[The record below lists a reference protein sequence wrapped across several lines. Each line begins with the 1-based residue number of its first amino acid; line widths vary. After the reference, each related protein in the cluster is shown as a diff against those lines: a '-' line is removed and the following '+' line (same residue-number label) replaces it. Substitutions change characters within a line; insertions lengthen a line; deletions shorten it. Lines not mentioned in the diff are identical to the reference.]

1 MTGVIKKLFS
11 IQTLGL
17 FGKAKAEGPSEGELI
32 AQAQSRSDE
41 EQRAAELQ
49 SEAGTRITGRAKKA
63 GRQLLAFLPGQ
74 AGKKDT
80 VG

>member
-1 MTGVIKKLFS
+1 MVSTVKKLFNLS
-11 IQTLGL
+11 TLEL
-17 FGKAKAEGPSEGELI
+17 FSKAKAEGPTEGEIL
-32 AQAQSRSDE
+32 AQAQARSDE

-49 SEAGTRITGRAKKA
+49 SEAGSRKTGRAAKA
-63 GRQLLAFLPGQ
+63 GRQLLAFIPGQ